1 MRRKNLLRTGA
12 TFCLLLSFLGL
23 SFGKS
28 PAKQM
33 YYEIKMYRIGGVTQE
48 ARIDAYLKDAYIPA
62 MHRTGIS
69 MVGVFKPV
77 EQDTAFGK
85 IVYVFIPFKSVDQY
99 LEVESKLAKDQ
110 GYLTAG
116 KEFIDAPYNDPPFS
130 RYENILLKAFS
141 FMPEFRVPSFTTSM
155 SERIYELRSYE
166 SATEAKAT
174 KKIEMFNE
182 GGEIAIFDKIGANPV
197 FFGQVL
203 MGSKM
208 PRLMYLTTYANMK
221 SHDDCWAAFR
231 NHPDWKKISTME
243 EYKNTVSKVNPYLL
257 HPASYSDF

>member
-1 MRRKNLLRTGA
+1 MKRITFLKASA
-12 TFCLLLSFLGL
+12 TIFMLVAFLSF

-33 YYEIKMYRIGGVTQE
+33 YYEIKMYRIGGTNQE
-48 ARIDAYLKDAYIPA
+48 ARMDAFLKDAYLPA
-62 MHRTGIS
+62 MHRAGIS
-69 MVGVFKPV
+69 KIGVFKPV

-85 IVYVFIPFKSVDQY
+85 YVYVFIPFKTLDQY
-99 LEVESKLAKDQ
+99 LEIEAKLAKDQ
-110 GYLTAG
+110 NYMTAG
-116 KEFIDAPYNDPPFS
+116 KEFIDAPYNDPPFV
-130 RYENILLKAFS
+130 RYENILLKAFA
-141 FMPEFRVPSFTTSM
+141 FMPEFKTPVFTTPM
-155 SERIYELRSYE
+155 SDRIYELRSYE

-182 GGEIAIFDKIGANPV
+182 GGEIGIFEKIGANPV

-208 PRLMYLTTYANMK
+208 PRLMYMTTYANMK
-221 SHDDCWAAFR
+221 AHDDCWAAFR
-231 NHPDWKKISTME
+231 NHADWKKISTME

-257 HPASYSDF
+257 HPTSYSDF